1 MAVPQTRAIRGGAQL
16 TFFAAVGRDPN
27 ESGRFGGLG
36 ERGYNEEAEKQ
47 GKMRGHLLSKGG
59 CRDANNPGGHLVK
72 RTTQL
77 MTGSAWDCGCQWPS
91 THYMV
96 IMTILLKNP
105 LSGPQNAL

>member
-1 MAVPQTRAIRGGAQL
+1 MAVPQTRAVRGGAQL
-16 TFFAAVGRDPN
+16 TFFAAVGRDPG

-36 ERGYNEEAEKQ
+36 ERGYNEEAEEQ
-47 GKMRGHLLSKGG
+47 GKMRGHLSSKGAVG
-59 CRDANNPGGHLVK
+59 TQTTPAGIPVK

-77 MTGSAWDCGCQWPS
+77 MIGSAWDCGCQWPF

-96 IMTILLKNP
+96 IMKFLPKNP